1 MEKSPEKEDILTS
14 KPLNHEEL
22 KAAIAQES
30 TMVAI
35 KSEPERRKSYQEL
48 SKLGTY
54 ITTFFTTFRKK
65 KKKSETST
73 T

>member
-1 MEKSPEKEDILTS
+1 MEVVTVEKSPEKEDILTS

-54 ITTFFTTFRKK
+54 VVYCNFFYNF
-65 KKKSETST
+65 
-73 T
+73 

>member
-1 MEKSPEKEDILTS
+1 MELVSEEKTPEKEDILTS

-48 SKLGTY
+48 SKLGT
-54 ITTFFTTFRKK
+54 
-65 KKKSETST
+65 
-73 T
+73 

>member
-1 MEKSPEKEDILTS
+1 MELVSEEKTPEKEDILTS

-30 TMVAI
+30 AMVAI

-54 ITTFFTTFRKK
+54 CVF
-65 KKKSETST
+65 
-73 T
+73 